1 MGKRQRPGNRPST
14 VRSRAGSP
22 REVQTGDLAEA
33 SLVVGLAMEHAEVAA
48 RPEKEEQ
55 SESFHT

>member
-22 REVQTGDLAEA
+22 REAQSEEVAEA

-55 SESFHT
+55 SETFHT